1 MNLIELCLLAAI
13 WGASFLFLR
22 IAAPEFGP
30 LALIALRVGI
40 AALVLAPVLRSALA
54 RRQLRAKAWPLLV
67 VGISNSALPFGLF
80 AYSTLYVN
88 AGLDSVLNATTPI
101 WTALIAAAWFQ
112 ASLGRRQITGLL
124 LGLGGVVLLVWDTF
138 GAGIPGVPL
147 AIAAA
152 LLATVCYGF
161 AVNYSKRRLA
171 GIQPLVVAFGSQ
183 FFAAIV
189 LLPVA
194 LPFWPRQAIAASTWM
209 CVAALGVVCTG
220 LAYILYFRLIERVGA
235 AYAASVT
242 FLIPVFG
249 LIWGALFLG
258 EKVTPA
264 MLAGC
269 AVVLLGTALASG
281 KLENLLGG
289 RRKAGPRVEQR
300 LSSEI
305 KINNKST

>member
-1 MNLIELCLLAAI
+1 MNLLELCLLAAI

-30 LALIALRVGI
+30 LTLIALRVGI

-54 RRQLRAKAWPLLV
+54 RSQLRAKAWPLLV

-88 AGLDSVLNATTPI
+88 AGLDSILNATTPI

-112 ASLGRRQITGLL
+112 AGLGRQQLAGLL
-124 LGLGGVVLLVWDTF
+124 LGLAGVVLLVWDTV
-138 GAGIPGVPL
+138 GAGMAGVPL
-147 AIAAA
+147 AVAAA
-152 LLATVCYGF
+152 LLAAVCYGF
-161 AVNYSKRRLA
+161 AVNYSKRHLA
-171 GIQPLVVAFGSQ
+171 GVQPLVVAFGSQ

-194 LPFWPRQAIAASTWM
+194 LPFWPRHAIAISTWG
-209 CVAALGVVCTG
+209 CVAALGAVCTG
-220 LAYILYFRLIERVGA
+220 FAYILYFRLIERVGA

-242 FLIPVFG
+242 FLIPLFG

-269 AVVLLGTALASG
+269 AIVLLGTALASG
-281 KLENLLGG
+281 KLANRFGKNRSG
-289 RRKAGPRVEQR
+289 RRQV
-300 LSSEI
+300 LSGEI
-305 KINNKST
+305 KISNKSP